1 LPEEA
6 EKLGYPQMVARLFCF
21 SRRLRKG
28 DQMTLFGGINPY
40 ESQSFGFDY
49 IDTIQKQRTVPSS
62 FSGLPVSNQREQMD
76 DTTREVLRLRKA
88 MEAIKQ
94 LIPDTVGT
102 TEIEVSQPASATSAA
117 NVSVSSGSTGT
128 PTTLQSTEEVNAG
141 TTGDY
146 SDPSAWTG
154 ASTAQPTVSGEYD
167 GSNGSDTLT
176 FQVAKGGTIGSSN
189 IQVKVFDS
197 NNTQIDVVSIH
208 KNDSAGQE
216 YTLSN
221 GLAVSF
227 SDGDLAKNDSFS
239 VDVIAGI
246 EAAVNPANP
255 FNGTGSTDPNLQTG
269 FDVTAGSFE
278 INGTTIDVQ
287 ADDSINDVLDSINSS
302 GAGVTATFDAASETV
317 LLTQDTPGS
326 TPDIVLSNDTSGF
339 VAATKLDGAVAT
351 PGTDGEAEDPLAQQ
365 AQFSGVQNGS
375 ISVNGVSID
384 IDVDTDTL
392 TDVLDRITAS
402 AAGVTASYDS
412 SSQQV
417 SLSSTDSESQLILD
431 SGSTSFFPAAEISD
445 GTYEPFN
452 DTIEV
457 QSGGVDVV
465 NASNLAVEYAET
477 ESTKPAAAIG
487 ADQDTGAANATTADT
502 NMLGK
507 LVNIIANSMNALFD
521 DSAITASSSA
531 GIEAVRNDVRSAVTS
546 WFDSEGPQFDTDF
559 GIGFDFDKTEEGVFK
574 FSPADQSRFEDALA
588 SPQSAAAV
596 HQALFGTES
605 GGLFNQLHSSLTAAA
620 TGSESNSNPTGLF
633 VNLSI

>member
-40 ESQSFGFDY
+40 ASQSFGFDY
-49 IDTIQKQRTVPSS
+49 IDTIQKQRSVTSS
-62 FSGLPVSNQREQMD
+62 FSGFPVSNQRDQMD
-76 DTTREVLRLRKA
+76 DTTRDVLRLRKA
-88 MEAIKQ
+88 IEAIKQ
-94 LIPDTVGT
+94 SIPDTVGT

-146 SDPSAWTG
+146 TDPSAWSG

-176 FQVAKGGTIGSSN
+176 FQVAKGGTIGSNN
-189 IQVKVFDS
+189 IQVKVYDS

-208 KNDSAGQE
+208 KNDSAGQQ

-227 SDGDLAKNDSFS
+227 SDGDLAKNDSFTT
-239 VDVIAGI
+239 DVITGI
-246 EAAVNPANP
+246 EAAVNPDNP

-278 INGTTIDVQ
+278 VNGTTIAVQ

-339 VAATKLDGAVAT
+339 LAATKLDGAVAT

-412 SSQQV
+412 SSQRV

-477 ESTKPAAAIG
+477 ESTKPAAATG
-487 ADQDTGAANATTADT
+487 ADQDTGAESFTAADT

-620 TGSESNSNPTGLF
+620 TGSESNANPTGLF